1 VALAGTEPGGRPG
14 VGQLVMTR
22 TEDRV
27 MASPDPSI
35 RQRRVGALMPLGTP
49 NGWLA
54 FTIKA
59 YGDRPMP
66 QEMIE
71 PHAGDKRYVRR
82 GKRGK
87 LTSRQVDV
95 GRSLSADR
103 RSKAKTIVKKGEGDR
118 GDRRSD

>member
-1 VALAGTEPGGRPG
+1 MGVRLCFFSIVVVAVVAHQNEVLSVG
-14 VGQLVMTR
+14 VI
-22 TEDRV
+22 E
-27 MASPDPSI
+27 ASPDPSI

-82 GKRGK
+82 GAKGRFK
-87 LTSRQVDV
+87 ESEDV
-95 GRSLSADR
+95 GRSLTQDR
-103 RSKAKTIVKKGEGDR
+103 RRKAKTVAKHGQGDR
-118 GDRRSD
+118 GDRAS